1 MKKFW
6 LVSALAAALMLAAC
20 SEETEES
27 AGNADTSEET
37 TEETGA
43 ETSQESSEPALY
55 VLEDEVQAGD
65 LTMTAVSAGVTD
77 QIDETNRVYE
87 ISFSVTNNGDEEAV
101 ITGDQFRLTDLA
113 DEEKPAYGDPVE
125 WTVPAGETVEGS
137 LQFEASATTAFKLF
151 GTLGDEEVE
160 WRLPGITSLD

>member
-6 LVSALAAALMLAAC
+6 LVSALAASLMLAAC
-20 SEETEES
+20 SEETDES
-27 AGNADTSEET
+27 AGNAESAQET
-37 TEETGA
+37 TEETEA
-43 ETSQESSEPALY
+43 PEETSEPALY
-55 VLEDEVQAGD
+55 VVEDEVQTGD
-65 LTMTAVSAGVTD
+65 LTMTAVSAGVTE

-87 ISFSVTNNGDEEAV
+87 VSFSITNNGEEEAV

-113 DEEKPAYGDPVE
+113 DEEKSAYGDPVE

-151 GTLGDEEVE
+151 GTFGEEEIE